1 MSTDILGKRKRLA
14 DPDTGETKFYY
25 DGFGQLRA
33 KNTAIQELPYS
44 YDNLGRLTKIEQH
57 KQHNQSEILATF
69 YYDGSLNS
77 SITDIGKLTSSNSSD
92 GIQKTY
98 GYDNN
103 GRLFKIGWNIDPYGS
118 FDIKIERISLLY
130 YPNTNT
136 KLGSLVLKYIYNTS
150 GRLEKIVDND
160 NGIVYWQVDI
170 MDENNFLRQETFG
183 NKNVTTRTYDV
194 TTKLLNQIST
204 VNSASNTIQNILYSY
219 YDNGKLLTQKDSLSP
234 ISPDTAKEEKFEYD
248 SLNRLNKWSV
258 SNRWSFQY
266 DYDDLGNLFNKTID
280 SYVPQAVESVTNFI
294 PEEINAAGPHAITN
308 SSYGNFSYDGI
319 GNQISGPNRNVDYNQ
334 YNLPTQITQLGV
346 SVQLRYDA
354 SGNRVVKESNKGI
367 LPHILEYTQSMLLL
381 VGPKTCRDAKNIA

>member
-1 MSTDILGKRKRLA
+1 
-14 DPDTGETKFYY
+14 
-25 DGFGQLRA
+25 
-33 KNTAIQELPYS
+33 
-44 YDNLGRLTKIEQH
+44 
-57 KQHNQSEILATF
+57 
-69 YYDGSLNS
+69 
-77 SITDIGKLTSSNSSD
+77 
-92 GIQKTY
+92 
-98 GYDNN
+98 
-103 GRLFKIGWNIDPYGS
+103 
-118 FDIKIERISLLY
+118 
-130 YPNTNT
+130 
-136 KLGSLVLKYIYNTS
+136 
-150 GRLEKIVDND
+150 
-160 NGIVYWQVDI
+160 